1 MPARHVFISYSH
13 QDKPFVER
21 LEQRLQKEGIDIWRD
36 EKDATAGRLERQI
49 NDAIFEK
56 DALLLVFS
64 QHSCGSDWVEWEASR
79 AREVEKQEDR
89 DVLCPIALDDAWK
102 TATWRGPLQF
112 QIQDY
117 NILDFSDPGRF
128 DGIVDRLIAGLRSY
142 YGP

>member
-1 MPARHVFISYSH
+1 MSARHVFISYAH
-13 QDKPFVER
+13 QDKTFVER
-21 LEQRLQKEGIDIWRD
+21 LEQRLKQEGIATWRD
-36 EKDATAGRLERQI
+36 EKSSIAGRLERQI
-49 NDAIFEK
+49 RDAIFEK

-79 AREVEKQEDR
+79 AREVEKQQGR

-102 TATWRGPLQF
+102 TATWRRPLQF

-117 NILDFSDPGRF
+117 NILNFSDSGRF
-128 DGIVDRLIAGLRSY
+128 DEMVNRLIAGLKSY

>member
-1 MPARHVFISYSH
+1 M
-13 QDKPFVER
+13 
-21 LEQRLQKEGIDIWRD
+21 EQRLQQEGIDTWRD

-79 AREVEKQEDR
+79 AREVEKQEGR

-102 TATWRGPLQF
+102 TVTWRGPLQF

-117 NILDFSDPGRF
+117 NILDFSDTGRF
-128 DGIVDRLIAGLRSY
+128 DKMAGRLIAGLKRY
-142 YGP
+142 YGL